1 MFPSPKVMGKDIF
14 YFLFLYLVVS
24 GFESECSA
32 KNSIGLF
39 GVAIDFTNSVGKTKR
54 NTKAVPSYF
63 FSGGIVHTDGF
74 IFEAIRALCG
84 KCRKIQNSTFLH

>member
-1 MFPSPKVMGKDIF
+1 MGKDIF

-32 KNSIGLF
+32 KNSLGLF

-74 IFEAIRALCG
+74 IFGAIRALCG
-84 KCRKIQNSTFLH
+84 ESSKIQYLRFFNTGF